1 MHAKQHELEEQA
13 KKTKVAG
20 FRPGKAPLS
29 VVEKQL
35 DQNQL
40 QASVIN
46 HAINDFYGKAL
57 EEQGLRTLSQPE
69 VGVGNFVPYTELEFT
84 AEVEIMPAVKLADYS
99 KIKKTA
105 PKVTVTAKEIE
116 DVLKNL
122 VSRSAVKE
130 DSDKPAKNGD
140 DVIIDFEGKDGNGN
154 KVAGASGTDYTLNLG
169 SKSFIPG
176 FEEGL
181 VGVKKGDKKELK
193 LTFPKDYHAK
203 NLAGTDISFAVTVK
217 KVQVST
223 LPLLDDAFAASVGP
237 FKTLEDLKK
246 DVKAQLLEQKEVEAV
261 NKVKDEIVEELVKKS
276 KFPLPEVL
284 VNDQIAMLEHDFNQN
299 LMYRGITKSEYIKQA
314 GFKDEE
320 EWKAKELKEQAERRV
335 SVGMVLAEVAEKEK
349 LSVDEAELT
358 QRVELYKQQYQQ
370 SAAQFDS
377 PEMRREVA
385 SRLLTERTVDKL
397 YSLAIGAQ

>member
-1 MHAKQHELEEQA
+1 
-13 KKTKVAG
+13 
-20 FRPGKAPLS
+20 
-29 VVEKQL
+29 
-35 DQNQL
+35 
-40 QASVIN
+40 
-46 HAINDFYGKAL
+46 
-57 EEQGLRTLSQPE
+57 
-69 VGVGNFVPYTELEFT
+69 
-84 AEVEIMPAVKLADYS
+84 MPAVKLADYS

>member
-69 VGVGNFVPYTELEFT
+69 VEVGKFVPYTELEFT

-122 VSRSAVKE
+122 ASRSAVKE

-140 DVIIDFEGKDGNGN
+140 DVIIDFEGKDGNGK

-181 VGVKKGDKKELK
+181 VGVKKGGKKELK

-203 NLAGTDISFAVTVK
+203 NLAGTDITFAVTVK

-223 LPLLDDAFAASVGP
+223 SPPLDDAFAASVGP

-299 LMYRGITKSEYIKQA
+299 LMYRGITKSEYIKQT

-385 SRLLTERTVDKL
+385 SRLLTEKTVDKL